1 MSPLGKRT
9 SVEGCGKGYE
19 RTGDV
24 RDRRRRRRRRRRW
37 RKRENTRFSR
47 RHGAEVQAAAVIV
60 QFAGKGK
67 YRRIL
72 GAKGDWHGSRGG
84 TSNAQKS
91 RLENWRRDE
100 TWSKGAFTWSIVSA
114 RMPPTFLPASVY
126 DLARCQL
133 YIDSAVIKKK
143 EQPSTVWATVF
154 PRAVAHYIGNV
165 QTCNFQQIQ
174 LSTDDKMDL
183 LAAIEFWIFADT
195 KNEGNSLP
203 QVSMLE

>member
-1 MSPLGKRT
+1 M
-9 SVEGCGKGYE
+9 
-19 RTGDV
+19 

-114 RMPPTFLPASVY
+114 RMPPTFLPTSVY

-143 EQPSTVWATVF
+143 EQPYGQRYFRVPLRIISEMYRPATSSKF
-154 PRAVAHYIGNV
+154 SYP
-165 QTCNFQQIQ
+165 QT
-174 LSTDDKMDL
+174 TK
-183 LAAIEFWIFADT
+183 WIC
-195 KNEGNSLP
+195 
-203 QVSMLE
+203 